1 MSIEHSKLAPGS
13 ELKVKVGV
21 GSLVRP
27 EGPESMLTTGAV
39 VSTVQL
45 KDAGVPSVLAAWSIA
60 LTSKEWLPSARPV

>member
-1 MSIEHSKLAPGS
+1 M
-13 ELKVKVGV
+13 KVGV

-27 EGPESMLTTGAV
+27 EGPESMLTAGAV

-60 LTSKEWLPSARPV
+60 RTSKEWAPSASAE